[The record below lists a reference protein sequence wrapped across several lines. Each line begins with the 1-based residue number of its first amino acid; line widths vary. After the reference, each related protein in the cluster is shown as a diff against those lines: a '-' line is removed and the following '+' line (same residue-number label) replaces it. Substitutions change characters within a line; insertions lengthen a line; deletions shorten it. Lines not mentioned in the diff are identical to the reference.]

1 MADSPASGPSPASPA
16 TPEAKTMEED
26 GVEASDTPL
35 DLPNIADY
43 IAESVQA
50 RVDAAVAEMTA
61 TLGDLES
68 WKAESS
74 RLLQEQLRAVDALP
88 HAVPNEPENDDLPVE
103 RPVLVRCVVVSPPFR
118 PLL

>member
-1 MADSPASGPSPASPA
+1 M
-16 TPEAKTMEED
+16 
-26 GVEASDTPL
+26 EASDTPL

-68 WKAESS
+68 WKAERS

-88 HAVPNEPENDDLPVE
+88 RAVPNEPESVDLPVE
-103 RPVLVRCVVVSPPFR
+103 RPVSVRCVVVSPFSSVTLMFWIKCAVIR
-118 PLL
+118 VIFMWKAMH